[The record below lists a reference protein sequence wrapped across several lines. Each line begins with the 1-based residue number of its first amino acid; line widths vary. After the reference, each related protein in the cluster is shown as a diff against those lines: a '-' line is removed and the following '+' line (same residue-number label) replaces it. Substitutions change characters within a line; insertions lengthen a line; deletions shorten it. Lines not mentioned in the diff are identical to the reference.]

1 MKTFRGI
8 VRRIID
14 IIFTLIIGI
23 VLVALVTN
31 YMGYKTYI
39 VRSGS
44 MEPAIH
50 TAAVAIVNE
59 NKSFYD
65 IEIGDI
71 VAFKLQTGELVTH
84 RAIEET
90 KIDGIT
96 YFMTKG
102 DNNDMAD
109 GFTVN
114 IQNYYGE
121 TIYSIPGLGYFMDW
135 FMSPQGRIV
144 AIGLGIGL
152 ILLYVL
158 MQEEEEKEAILVP
171 HAVKVDKD
179 DKGRIILTGIL
190 ADGLN
195 YVPDTAL
202 IDGQK
207 DVRAKYDQ
215 KNREI
220 RFAPFEVD
228 EQGMI
233 LEFDATNAT
242 IEYFDDDDDDYDD
255 EDEVEIEEIIEE
267 EQNVPKEDW
276 LEQ

>member
-84 RAIEET
+84 RTIEET

-220 RFAPFEVD
+220 RFTPFEVD

-255 EDEVEIEEIIEE
+255 EDEMEIEEIIEE
-267 EQNVPKEDW
+267 EQNVPKEEW